1 MKKFAYLL
9 FCMTALSACAGLEE
23 EAQKE
28 VASFT
33 QVPVSAAGQQV
44 RIVVQKPADNCTFK
58 GGIIGAANPNASG
71 VLRGEAD
78 LSAQVSADLRNNAA
92 NMGGNTV
99 WVKNTSWHNTDI
111 SYNYDNPFVVNNVEY
126 NALVYNCPA
135 Q

>member
-9 FCMTALSACAGLEE
+9 FCMTALSACAGLEQ

-58 GGIIGAANPNASG
+58 GGIMGAANPNASG

-78 LSAQVSADLRNNAA
+78 VSSQVAADLRNNAVS
-92 NMGGNTV
+92 MGGNTV
-99 WVKNTSWHNTDI
+99 WIKGASWHNTDI
-111 SYNYDNPFVVNNVEY
+111 SYDYNSPFVINNVEY
-126 NALVYNCPA
+126 GALVYNCPE

>member
-1 MKKFAYLL
+1 MKKITSLL
-9 FCMTALSACAGLEE
+9 FCLTVLAACAGLEQ

-33 QVPVSAAGQQV
+33 QAPVTATGQQV
-44 RIVVQKPADNCTFK
+44 RIVVQQPAANCTFK
-58 GGIIGAANPNASG
+58 GGIMGDVNPDASG
-71 VLRGEAD
+71 ILRGEAD
-78 LSAQVSADLRNNAA
+78 VSFQVAADLRNNAVS
-92 NMGGNTV
+92 MGGNTV

>member
-33 QVPVSAAGQQV
+33 QAPVTATGQQV

-58 GGIIGAANPNASG
+58 GGIMGDVNPDASG
-71 VLRGEAD
+71 ILCGEAD
-78 LSAQVSADLRNNAA
+78 VSSQVAADLRNNAA

-99 WVKNTSWHNTDI
+99 WIKGASWHNTDI
-111 SYNYDNPFVVNNVEY
+111 SYDYNSPFVINNVEY
-126 NALVYNCPA
+126 GALVYNCPE

>member
-58 GGIIGAANPNASG
+58 GGI
-71 VLRGEAD
+71 
-78 LSAQVSADLRNNAA
+78 
-92 NMGGNTV
+92 MGGR
-99 WVKNTSWHNTDI
+99 KPQCFRRI
-111 SYNYDNPFVVNNVEY
+111 ARGGGFV
-126 NALVYNCPA
+126 CPGFGRFA